1 MEHHSPWQTIFYRSL
16 SAHEKIPASRYLQLA
31 TVDNHG
37 HPHCRTLVF
46 RGFNQDKNQ
55 MYLHTDNRSEK
66 MSQLEIHNRAE
77 ACWYF
82 SETREQFRFSGHVE
96 SISDKKSI
104 GHKKSI
110 GQSEQSK
117 TTSCSPE
124 AQRLRLTHWQ
134 NLSDALRESYG
145 QNYDIAQP
153 DENFVLL
160 ILHITRVD
168 YLRLAPL
175 PHLRVIYHLDAS
187 ENWQAKSAIP

>member
-1 MEHHSPWQTIFYRSL
+1 MEHHSAWQTILYRSL
-16 SAHEKIPASRYLQLA
+16 AAHEKIPASRYLQLA

-46 RGFNQDKNQ
+46 RGFNQDENHL
-55 MYLHTDNRSEK
+55 YLHTDKRSEK
-66 MSQLEIHNRAE
+66 MSQLEIHNHVE

-96 SISDKKSI
+96 SIS
-104 GHKKSI
+104 HTKSI

-117 TTSCSPE
+117 TMGCSPE
-124 AQRLRLTHWQ
+124 DQRLRLAHWQ

-175 PHLRVIYHLDAS
+175 PHFRVTYHLDAS
-187 ENWQAKSAIP
+187 ENWQAESAVP